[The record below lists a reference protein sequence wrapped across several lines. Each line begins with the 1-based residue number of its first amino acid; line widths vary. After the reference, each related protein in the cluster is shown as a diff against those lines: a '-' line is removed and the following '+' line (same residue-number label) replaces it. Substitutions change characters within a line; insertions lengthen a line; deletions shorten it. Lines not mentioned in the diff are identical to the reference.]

1 MKILMILSI
10 FLIFSGC
17 ANSASYEKSYEL
29 ELAKAGNID
38 AQYNVAMNYL
48 NGIDGFP
55 KDEKVAKEWLEKA
68 SKKGDAPSQNGLGIM
83 YLRGIG
89 GEKNLN
95 KSEYYYRL
103 AANQNH
109 ENAQLQLALILLDKD
124 KNKNINEAVIW
135 LKKSGMQGNIEAQQ
149 KLKELGVKM

>member
-1 MKILMILSI
+1 M
-10 FLIFSGC
+10 
-17 ANSASYEKSYEL
+17 
-29 ELAKAGNID
+29 
-38 AQYNVAMNYL
+38 
-48 NGIDGFP
+48 
-55 KDEKVAKEWLEKA
+55 
-68 SKKGDAPSQNGLGIM
+68 
-83 YLRGIG
+83 
-89 GEKNLN
+89 
-95 KSEYYYRL
+95 

>member
-1 MKILMILSI
+1 M
-10 FLIFSGC
+10 
-17 ANSASYEKSYEL
+17 ARKS
-29 ELAKAGNID
+29 
-38 AQYNVAMNYL
+38 
-48 NGIDGFP
+48 
-55 KDEKVAKEWLEKA
+55 

-109 ENAQLQLALILLDKD
+109 ENAQLQLALILLKDTGKD
-124 KNKNINEAVIW
+124 KHINEAVIW
-135 LKKSGMQGNIEAQQ
+135 LKKSGMQRNIEAQQ

>member
-1 MKILMILSI
+1 M
-10 FLIFSGC
+10 
-17 ANSASYEKSYEL
+17 ARKS
-29 ELAKAGNID
+29 
-38 AQYNVAMNYL
+38 
-48 NGIDGFP
+48 
-55 KDEKVAKEWLEKA
+55 

-109 ENAQLQLALILLDKD
+109 ENAQLQLALILLKDTGKD
-124 KNKNINEAVIW
+124 KHINEAVIW